1 MERARTQLGATR
13 PGKDIVVDGVRLA
26 YDDAGAGPALVCLH
40 AIGHGASDFAA
51 LRARIG
57 AGRRVIALDW
67 PGHGSSADDREP
79 AKAARYEA
87 LLAGFLDA
95 LGLARATLLGNS
107 IGGAAALRLAAHAPG
122 RVRALVLVNPGGLDK
137 GGALAR
143 AMPRAMARFFEA
155 GARGA
160 RWYPAAFAAYY
171 RLVLPRA
178 PEQRARIV
186 AAARESAAVLAQA
199 WRGFAEPDADVRQ
212 LAERVRCRTLVAWAK
227 GDRINQLSRCRPALR
242 RLPNARLVT
251 FSGGHAPFLEDPDA
265 FAPVLDDFLRET
277 ERDDTA

>member
-1 MERARTQLGATR
+1 MGSARTALGATR
-13 PGKDIVVDGVRLA
+13 PGKDVVVDGVRLA

-40 AIGHGASDFAA
+40 AIGHGARDFVP
-51 LRARIG
+51 LTERIG

-79 AKAARYEA
+79 PFAARYEA

-95 LGLARATLLGNS
+95 LGVERATLLGNS
-107 IGGAAALRLAAHAPG
+107 IGGAAALRFAAHSPA
-122 RVRALVLVNPGGLDK
+122 RVQALVLVDPGGLDK
-137 GGALAR
+137 GGVLAR
-143 AMPRAMARFFEA
+143 VVPAAMARFFDA

-178 PEQRARIV
+178 SERRARIV

-199 WRGFAEPDADVRQ
+199 WRGFAEPDADVRA
-212 LAERVRCRTLVAWAK
+212 LAERVCCPTLVAWAK
-227 GDRINQLSRCRPALR
+227 GDRINQLSRCRPALQR
-242 RLPNARLVT
+242 FANARLEI
-251 FSGGHAPFLEDPDA
+251 FSGGHAPFLEDLDA
-265 FAPVLDDFLRET
+265 FAPVLEAFLRET
-277 ERDDTA
+277 ERVDTA